1 MPTEKKI
8 EAVKE
13 IQEWMKDTSIIIT
26 TNYSGMAVG
35 QMTALR
41 RVMRESDVRYKVVKN
56 TLTYLAADA
65 ANQPLLKEI
74 VQGPTAI
81 AFGYA
86 DPIEPARALSEYI
99 TSSRSALEILG
110 ALMDGRL
117 LTAAEIDVLA
127 KLPSKDVLIA
137 QLMGQ
142 LQGPVAGL
150 ARVLSGPLT
159 GFARVLQQH
168 LENLAQQGSVETQN
182 STSEATESSA
192 EAEDSP
198 AEAEDSPAEEQEE
211 AAEAADSS
219 AEVEESTAEADDT
232 PAEEEETSADAEDG
246 AAEVEESSAEADDT
260 PAEEQEQAAE
270 ADDSPAE
277 EEESS
282 AEAPDSAAE
291 TEEN

>member
-168 LENLAQQGSVETQN
+168 SENLAQQGSVETQD
-182 STSEATESSA
+182 STSEASETSVAEQESSA
-192 EAEDSP
+192 EPEDSPAEDEESP
-198 AEAEDSPAEEQEE
+198 AEAEDSPAE
-211 AAEAADSS
+211 
-219 AEVEESTAEADDT
+219 VEEST
-232 PAEEEETSADAEDG
+232 
-246 AAEVEESSAEADDT
+246 AEADDT

>member
-168 LENLAQQGSVETQN
+168 SENLAQQGSVETQD

-246 AAEVEESSAEADDT
+246 AAEVEEST
-260 PAEEQEQAAE
+260 AE